1 MTRDEIMHLADSC
14 AQHYWM
20 DEAHVQRFAAL
31 VAAAERERIG
41 DQCAEQ
47 IKAAI
52 EDEREACAKVC
63 EDIDIVDFEHCM
75 VLHEDAAKTLNN
87 AAAAIRA
94 MSAK

>member
-1 MTRDEIMHLADSC
+1 MTRDEIMHLANST
-14 AQHYWM
+14 AGQHWM
-20 DEAHVQRFAAL
+20 DEAHIQRFAAL

-47 IKAAI
+47 IEAAI

-63 EDIDIVDFEHCM
+63 ERDDSM
-75 VLHEDAAKTLNN
+75 RWSG

-94 MSAK
+94 RSAK